1 MMQKTVVKDEVA
13 VDVSYKTVVEGITIQ
28 TSAPPEE
35 RPIQKLEA
43 GYYIKQDRAQ
53 TGQASCELEK
63 ASDDAHRSMQ
73 MVMFSVNWREVRWL
87 EK

>member
-1 MMQKTVVKDEVA
+1 MQKTVVKDEVA
-13 VDVSYKTVVEGITIQ
+13 DDVSYKTVVEGITIQ

-43 GYYIKQDRAQ
+43 GYYIKQDHVQ
-53 TGQASCELEK
+53 TGQASCQLEK
-63 ASDDAHRSMQ
+63 ASDEAHGIMQ
-73 MVMFSVNWREVRWL
+73 MVMFSAKWREVRWL